1 MVGPLL
7 DRHVAEGRGDSPAL
21 RMAQRQISYGELQEL
36 VNRAG
41 HALRDAGI
49 EPEQR
54 VAIVVH
60 DGPEFVAAFLGA
72 MKIGA
77 VPVPM
82 NTAARPNELQLM
94 IADCRARAL
103 IADADLV
110 GPAEQTPNAQLRAVC
125 VVGGDDDR
133 RGFSAALERASSSL
147 EAFPTEIGRAH
158 V

>member
-1 MVGPLL
+1 MVGPLI
-7 DRHVAEGRGDSPAL
+7 DRHVDEGRGDTPAL
-21 RMAQRQISYGELQEL
+21 RMAQRELSYAELQQL

-41 HALRDAGI
+41 NALRDAGI

-54 VAIVVH
+54 VAILVP
-60 DGPEFVAAFLGA
+60 DGVEFVTAFLGA

-94 IADCRARAL
+94 IGDCRARAL
-103 IADADLV
+103 IAHASLV
-110 GPAEQTPNAQLRAVC
+110 GPAEQTPAAQLRSVF

-133 RGFSAALERASSSL
+133 RGFSA
-147 EAFPTEIGRAH
+147 
-158 V
+158 

>member
-7 DRHVAEGRGDSPAL
+7 DRHVTEGRGDSPAL
-21 RMAQRQISYGELQEL
+21 RTAQRDLSYGELQAL

-41 HALRDAGI
+41 NALREAGV

-54 VAIVVH
+54 VAILVH
-60 DGPEFVAAFLGA
+60 DRPEFVAAFLGA

-82 NTAARPNELQLM
+82 NTAARPDELQLM
-94 IADCRARAL
+94 IADCRARAVV
-103 IADADLV
+103 ADAVLV
-110 GPAEQTPNAQLRAVC
+110 GPAEQTLNAQLRAVF

-133 RGFSAALERASSSL
+133 
-147 EAFPTEIGRAH
+147 
-158 V
+158 

>member
-7 DRHVAEGRGDSPAL
+7 DRHVAEGRGGTPAL
-21 RMAQRQISYGELQEL
+21 RMAQRELSYGDLHKL

-41 HALRDAGI
+41 NALREAGI

-82 NTAARPNELQLM
+82 NTAAR
-94 IADCRARAL
+94 RAR
-103 IADADLV
+103 
-110 GPAEQTPNAQLRAVC
+110 TPHGI
-125 VVGGDDDR
+125 GGLAAGTCTRFICSRSMPGR
-133 RGFSAALERASSSL
+133 R
-147 EAFPTEIGRAH
+147 PIGRRFCWSTTMTSIG